1 MPSIIHE
8 SLVDL
13 FRDSPALAPELI
25 SCAGTELPGRQ
36 RTPRLTAAEFADLK
50 ADEYRADAVIR
61 LDAGDNTPSDIIIVE
76 VQLKRDVDK
85 RVSWPMYMAG
95 ARARYR
101 CPATIL
107 VITIDPGVAQWCA
120 RPIVLDRN
128 GSTIKPVV
136 VGPQQ
141 MPRVTDPN
149 RASKTPELAILSALA
164 HRRHE
169 DAADLAVAGLAACQA
184 LDSDRAT
191 RYADLILSS
200 LDPAARR
207 AMENLMS
214 LHKYPF
220 QSDFAKKY
228 IALGRDEGRDE
239 GRQAGQRA
247 IVLRL
252 LTKRFG
258 PLPPAA
264 LERIEQA
271 DTSTLEDWADR
282 LL

>member
-120 RPIVLDRN
+120 RPIVLDPQWKHDQTGRC
-128 GSTIKPVV
+128 
-136 VGPQQ
+136 GP
-141 MPRVTDPN
+141 
-149 RASKTPELAILSALA
+149 AA
-164 HRRHE
+164 
-169 DAADLAVAGLAACQA
+169 DAARHRPESGQQNPG
-184 LDSDRAT
+184 T
-191 RYADLILSS
+191 GH
-200 LDPAARR
+200 P
-207 AMENLMS
+207 
-214 LHKYPF
+214 
-220 QSDFAKKY
+220 
-228 IALGRDEGRDE
+228 LG
-239 GRQAGQRA
+239 
-247 IVLRL
+247 
-252 LTKRFG
+252 TCS
-258 PLPPAA
+258 PPA
-264 LERIEQA
+264 RGC
-271 DTSTLEDWADR
+271 R
-282 LL
+282 